1 MSNTIIGKLVQV
13 LQTVEGETAKGPWIK
28 GGFVIEYGDEYPR
41 KAAFTVFGEERVAS
55 INAVRVGQQIKV
67 TFTPESRE
75 FNDRWYTDLRCTK
88 IEVFQQPQP
97 VATPTEQP
105 SGGYPYA
112 APQHPDFEGPAKI
125 VHDAV
130 QSLKD
135 AQHTIVPSAI
145 PTAQPKPQ
153 QPAQQATLEM
163 PKDDDDL
170 PF

>member
-13 LQTVEGETAKGPWIK
+13 LPTVEGESTKGPWIK

-112 APQHPDFEGPAKI
+112 VPQPQQPAADP
-125 VHDAV
+125 VPSA
-130 QSLKD
+130 
-135 AQHTIVPSAI
+135 AQPTVVPSAI
-145 PTAQPKPQ
+145 PAAQPKPQ

>member
-28 GGFVIEYGDEYPR
+28 GGFVIEYGDEFVR

-112 APQHPDFEGPAKI
+112 APQPQQPAADP
-125 VHDAV
+125 VPP
-130 QSLKD
+130 S
-135 AQHTIVPSAI
+135 AQPTVVPSAI
-145 PTAQPKPQ
+145 PAAQPKPQ

>member
-41 KAAFTVFGEERVAS
+41 KAAFTVFGEKGVAS

-112 APQHPDFEGPAKI
+112 APQPQHPAADPVPPA
-125 VHDAV
+125 
-130 QSLKD
+130 
-135 AQHTIVPSAI
+135 
-145 PTAQPKPQ
+145 AQPTVVPI
-153 QPAQQATLEM
+153 A
-163 PKDDDDL
+163 
-170 PF
+170 